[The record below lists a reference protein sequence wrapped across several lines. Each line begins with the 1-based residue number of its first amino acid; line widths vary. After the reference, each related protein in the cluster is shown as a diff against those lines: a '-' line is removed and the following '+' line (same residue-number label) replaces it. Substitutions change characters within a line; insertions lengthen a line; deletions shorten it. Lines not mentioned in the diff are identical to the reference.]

1 MTKLDRKIAALCT
14 NGLLL
19 GMIPGLSSWTLPTQA
34 SPILVSSSPSTP
46 HPSSVIPAQPGQPH
60 SPDLSTQRQ
69 AMAERFF
76 DLLFSDQYAA
86 ASECITPELRDEF
99 SPQILE
105 QKSAEFQH
113 SAGPFVKQVK
123 AEVSDD
129 VVLIDLQFAKR
140 TVTFLVSFDD
150 NLLIAGANPMLD
162 FIGD

>member
-1 MTKLDRKIAALCT
+1 
-14 NGLLL
+14 
-19 GMIPGLSSWTLPTQA
+19 LPTQA
-34 SPILVSSSPSTP
+34 LPILVSGSPVTP
-46 HPSSVIPAQPGQPH
+46 HPAAVTPSQPGQPN
-60 SPDLSTQRQ
+60 PTDLSSQRQ

-76 DLLFSDQYAA
+76 DLLFSEQYAA

-105 QKSAEFQH
+105 RKSAEFQR
-113 SAGPFVKQVK
+113 SNGQFVKQLK
-123 AEVSDD
+123 AEVVDD

-150 NLLIAGANPMLD
+150 NLLIAGANPVLD